1 MQNRTTGFH
10 VVPAL
15 LLCAICASA
24 APVTLT
30 GTSCNPAVNSLNSTF
45 PTNGIHVA
53 GRLLLFPNEP
63 GCATSWTIDNP
74 LTLAAGTYS
83 LQSDLN
89 LNIIATVD
97 QFLVPNVGVGSCG
110 SCAVTANN
118 NPVTANINMVSS
130 IVGTA
135 TSTGALR
142 DLPTPGAGNVS
153 GSSSIDFA
161 HAGGL
166 LTLRQVVT
174 ITFNITGLYSVEA
187 DLNLPASARSQVVAA
202 QTPPIP
208 EPSTAGLLLL
218 GGATAWLLRRRRAS

>member
-1 MQNRTTGFH
+1 
-10 VVPAL
+10 
-15 LLCAICASA
+15 
-24 APVTLT
+24 
-30 GTSCNPAVNSLNSTF
+30 
-45 PTNGIHVA
+45 VA
-53 GRLLLFPNEP
+53 GRLLLYPSQP

-74 LTLAAGTYS
+74 LTLSAGTYS
-83 LQSDLN
+83 LQTDLN
-89 LNIIATVD
+89 LNIIA
-97 QFLVPNVGVGSCG
+97 NVGQVSTI
-110 SCAVTANN
+110 TANID
-118 NPVTANINMVSS
+118 PVTANINMVSS

-135 TSTGALR
+135 TSAGVLR
-142 DLPTPGAGNVS
+142 DLPVSGASNVN
-153 GSSSIDFA
+153 GSSSTSFV